1 MAKSQASQSRVR
13 VKALAVALLW
23 RFRAGA
29 EARRLALTELQ
40 STQDPVL
47 AFGVIVASS
56 SPLAMELIPVP
67 GWES

>member
-1 MAKSQASQSRVR
+1 MAKSQVSQSRVR

-29 EARRLALTELQ
+29 EAQRLALTELQ